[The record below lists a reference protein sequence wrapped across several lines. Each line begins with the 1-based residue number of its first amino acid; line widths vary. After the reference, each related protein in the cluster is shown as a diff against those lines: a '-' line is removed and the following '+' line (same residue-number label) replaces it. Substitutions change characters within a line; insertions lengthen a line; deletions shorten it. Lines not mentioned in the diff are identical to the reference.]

1 MRWTNGWIDRGGW
14 TPLEFSGNYF
24 YAQVRM
30 DDDENEDDGDH
41 DDEKDDDTVGI
52 GLMAA

>member
-24 YAQVRM
+24 YAQVRIC
-30 DDDENEDDGDH
+30 DDD
-41 DDEKDDDTVGI
+41 DDDDDDDIAGI
-52 GLMAA
+52 GVMAA